1 METRIVEQIISYLNE
16 EKYRQAILIDGEWGS
31 GKTFFV
37 KEVLMPQISKNITDK
52 KVHYVSLYGVSTSE
66 EIIKKIYF
74 SYVEEIIDRKIGKEK
89 RRLLKKGVSIGENI
103 VSMAL
108 KKSQINPD
116 DLLEL
121 LDYSNI
127 KKAIFIFDDLERCG
141 LSIIQTLGILND
153 LIENNGVKIIIIA
166 NQKEIGKVSDSSNL
180 PHKYMVALDERIES
194 EDEKIKLDDKKVSK
208 EILSKRIQTLFSE
221 DALYMRTKEKLIGLT
236 IYYHPKFENVYVSVV
251 EKYYPKSGDEGKEKV
266 RKYLMANKQKLV
278 NYFEEAKYGNIRT
291 LIFIFAAFEKIY
303 KILEPLEEGIYKEY
317 IAKQIDDIFKYII
330 ILSIRIKSGKSLFQ
344 WESGEGY
351 GLVLFDGAKSYSDQI
366 YGYRFVDD
374 YLLNCSFDEKAIK
387 EIVQKKA
394 AERKQVDDSIAVG
407 KALSIKKLSNWKEL
421 EDDEIRKTINA
432 IEEELKDQ
440 KYEPGFFQQIIL
452 TFFELQ
458 DYEIMRNPE
467 ETYSRIISAMEE
479 KLKKDDGK
487 FKKSYLEINS
497 NDTALIERYNALIEP
512 LLKIFEKKEN
522 EEVKDF
528 SFMHEDWNDVFPEN
542 CKKNSKDFLKNGK
555 FFCYFELEKF
565 INKLKEVPVKEIYNL
580 IEGIK
585 EVYGIADID
594 KYMQSDIKYI
604 NEILGQIN
612 VEEIAGE
619 KITKRLALKELKQEL
634 QYCISLVKEHYAR
647 FNI

>member
-89 RRLLKKGVSIGENI
+89 RRLLKKGVSIGGNI

-108 KKSQINPD
+108 KKNQINPD

-180 PHKYMVALDERIES
+180 PHKYMVALDERIEF

-266 RKYLMANKQKLV
+266 RKYLMANKQKVV
-278 NYFEEAKYGNIRT
+278 NYFEKAKYWNIRT
-291 LIFIFAAFEKIY
+291 LIFIFATFEKIY
-303 KILEPLEEGIYKEY
+303 KILEPLEKGSYKEY

-330 ILSIRIKSGKSLFQ
+330 VLSIRIKSGKSLFQ
-344 WESGEGY
+344 WDSGEEY
-351 GLVLFDGAKSYSDQI
+351 GLVLFDGLKSYSDQI
-366 YGYRFVDD
+366 YGYKFVDD
-374 YLLNCSFDEKAIK
+374 YLLNCSLDEKAIK
-387 EIVQKKA
+387 EIVYEKA
-394 AERKQVDDSIAVG
+394 TERKQVDDSIAVG

-421 EDDEIRKTINA
+421 EDDEIRKTIKA
-432 IEEELKDQ
+432 IVEELETQ
-440 KYEPGFFQQIIL
+440 KYELGFFQKIIL

-458 DYEIMRNPE
+458 DYEIMRNTE
-467 ETYSRIISAMEE
+467 ETYSRIISAMGE

-512 LLKIFEKKEN
+512 LLKIFEEKEN
-522 EEVKDF
+522 EAIKDF
-528 SFMHEDWNDVFPEN
+528 SFMHEDWNDIFPEK

-580 IEGIK
+580 IDGIK

-634 QYCISLVKEHYAR
+634 QYCISLVKEHYAK

>member
-89 RRLLKKGVSIGENI
+89 RRLLKKGVSIGGNI

-108 KKSQINPD
+108 KKNQINPD

-180 PHKYMVALDERIES
+180 PHKYMVALDERIEF

-266 RKYLMANKQKLV
+266 RKYLMANKQKVV
-278 NYFEEAKYGNIRT
+278 NYFEKAKYWNIRT
-291 LIFIFAAFEKIY
+291 LIFIFATFEKIY
-303 KILEPLEEGIYKEY
+303 KILEPLEKGSYKEY

-330 ILSIRIKSGKSLFQ
+330 VLSIRIKSGKSLFQ
-344 WESGEGY
+344 WDSGEEY
-351 GLVLFDGAKSYSDQI
+351 GLVLFDGLKSYSDQI
-366 YGYRFVDD
+366 YGYKFVDD
-374 YLLNCSFDEKAIK
+374 YLLNCSLDEMAIK
-387 EIVQKKA
+387 EIVYKKA
-394 AERKQVDDSIAVG
+394 TERKQVDDSIAVG

-421 EDDEIRKTINA
+421 EDDEIRKTIKA
-432 IEEELKDQ
+432 IVEELETQ
-440 KYEPGFFQQIIL
+440 KYEPGFFQKIIL

-467 ETYSRIISAMEE
+467 ETYSRIISAMGE

-512 LLKIFEKKEN
+512 LLKIFEEKEN
-522 EEVKDF
+522 EAVKDF
-528 SFMHEDWNDVFPEN
+528 SFVHEDWNDIFPEN
-542 CKKNSKDFLKNGK
+542 C
-555 FFCYFELEKF
+555 
-565 INKLKEVPVKEIYNL
+565 
-580 IEGIK
+580 
-585 EVYGIADID
+585 
-594 KYMQSDIKYI
+594 
-604 NEILGQIN
+604 
-612 VEEIAGE
+612 
-619 KITKRLALKELKQEL
+619 
-634 QYCISLVKEHYAR
+634 
-647 FNI
+647 